1 MWNKYTNLIMRLLL
15 TDNYCN
21 IFYYIAIFY
30 FHKKYLERN
39 KQLFINIFILLDTK
53 KKKDNDQSSRWQ
65 LREYG
70 ARYNNK

>member
-1 MWNKYTNLIMRLLL
+1 MWNKYTNLITRLLL

-39 KQLFINIFILLDTK
+39 KQLFINIFILLDK
-53 KKKDNDQSSRWQ
+53 KKER
-65 LREYG
+65 
-70 ARYNNK
+70 